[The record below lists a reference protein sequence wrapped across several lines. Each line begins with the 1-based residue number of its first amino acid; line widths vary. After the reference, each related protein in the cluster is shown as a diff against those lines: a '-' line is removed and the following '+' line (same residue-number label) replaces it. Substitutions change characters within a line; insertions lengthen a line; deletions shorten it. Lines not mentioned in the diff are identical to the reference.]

1 MNTDYARLQ
10 AQRELR
16 RVERQRLEEQER
28 RMKGEPVERA
38 RCSVCGSPLRGARAR
53 PEFGF
58 TTCKGCE

>member
-10 AQRELR
+10 AQRELK
-16 RVERQRLEEQER
+16 RVENQRLEEQER
-28 RMKGEPVERA
+28 RLQGERA